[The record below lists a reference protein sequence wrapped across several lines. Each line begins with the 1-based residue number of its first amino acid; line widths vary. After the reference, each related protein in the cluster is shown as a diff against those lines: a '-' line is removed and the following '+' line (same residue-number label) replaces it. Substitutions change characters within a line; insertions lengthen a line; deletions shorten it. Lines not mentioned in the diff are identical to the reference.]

1 MEQQQCCTENQ
12 RHGLTYYYFSSLF
25 WMEQQP
31 CCANWELKAKAT
43 SWLGL
48 TCYFF
53 FFGKGAALHNLSGEQ
68 LQQLISHL
76 CIFCF
81 FWKRTEQQCCSQ
93 SFRGAAAAAA
103 FDLNLCIFLRKKQQ
117 GQQHIQPAI
126 FNFQGICSS
135 KIVYLICPGFRGN
148 RGKLNENHWYKS
160 TRHGKSQ
167 RQFGIESA

>member
-53 FFGKGAALHNLSGEQ
+53 FF
-68 LQQLISHL
+68 
-76 CIFCF
+76 
-81 FWKRTEQQCCSQ
+81 WKRSSVAQ
-93 SFRGAAAAAA
+93 SLRGAAAAVDFSSLHFLFFLEKDRAA
-103 FDLNLCIFLRKKQQ
+103 VLF
-117 GQQHIQPAI
+117 AI
-126 FNFQGICSS
+126 FPGSSCSSSIWFKSLHFFEKKTARPTTHSTCNFQFSRHMQQQNCILDLPWFPRKPGQVEWKS
-135 KIVYLICPGFRGN
+135 LIQVN
-148 RGKLNENHWYKS
+148 S
-160 TRHGKSQ
+160 TW
-167 RQFGIESA
+167 